1 MSHFVTV
8 VILPKDTQLRSG
20 HIQSA
25 VEELLAP
32 FNENLDVDPYEED
45 CHCVGWKAQME
56 VSTAVNE
63 TLGHIKD
70 VRENYWKLPEEER
83 TDELWQKLIAPRKE
97 LEKRL
102 LSEHALKD
110 SPDPE
115 CEDCQGTGTRMST
128 RNPLSKWD
136 WWVIGGRWDG
146 WIRGPKVEEAC
157 RDKEDGGFNFGDQ
170 HHQTTNNV
178 RLVKDIPIKAESDH
192 YTPFAVLTPDGSWH
206 EKGEMGWWAI
216 VSNEKDKDDWCAAV
230 QHLYSLYPNSIAVA
244 CDLHI

>member
-8 VILPKDTQLRSG
+8 VILPEGTRRIAIESMIG
-20 HIQSA
+20 
-25 VEELLAP
+25 ELLEP
-32 FNENLDVDPYEED
+32 FNENLEVDPYEED

-56 VSTAVNE
+56 VTGQVNE

-70 VRENYWKLPEEER
+70 IRENYWKLPEEER
-83 TDELWQKLIAPRKE
+83 TDELWEKLIAPRRE

-110 SPDPE
+110 APDPE

-128 RNPLSKWD
+128 SNPNAKWD
-136 WWVIGGRWDG
+136 WWVVGGRWDG
-146 WIRGPKVEEAC
+146 WILGPKFEESC
-157 RDKEDGGFNFGDQ
+157 RDQNGFNFGDE
-170 HHQTTNNV
+170 HHQPDRNMRV
-178 RLVKDIPIKAESDH
+178 IKDIPIKEESDH

-206 EKGEMGWWAI
+206 EKGEMGWWAV
-216 VSNEKDKDDWCAAV
+216 VSNEKDKDDWRAAV
-230 QHLYSLYPNSIAVA
+230 QHIYSLYPNSIAVA